1 MANSCVFFSD
11 LKSGRSSST
20 VEVRLLRFWEARN
33 IRCADELMSVDMLLV
48 DTNATLVPATVAAS
62 RVPIPNFRLFDSSLL
77 IEFSD
82 ATSLNGLTEPNPV
95 LHTLKNAFHSVV
107 KARCLL

>member
-1 MANSCVFFSD
+1 MFEYK
-11 LKSGRSSST
+11 KSGRSSST

-33 IRCADELMSVDMLLV
+33 IRCADELLLV
-48 DTNATLVPATVAAS
+48 DTNVSFVLGFL
-62 RVPIPNFRLFDSSLL
+62 RRLLCQPPL
-77 IEFSD
+77 
-82 ATSLNGLTEPNPV
+82 GLTEPNPV

>member
-1 MANSCVFFSD
+1 MFEYK
-11 LKSGRSSST
+11 KSGRSSST

-62 RVPIPNFRLFDSSLL
+62 RVPIPNFRLFDSSL
-77 IEFSD
+77 FSD